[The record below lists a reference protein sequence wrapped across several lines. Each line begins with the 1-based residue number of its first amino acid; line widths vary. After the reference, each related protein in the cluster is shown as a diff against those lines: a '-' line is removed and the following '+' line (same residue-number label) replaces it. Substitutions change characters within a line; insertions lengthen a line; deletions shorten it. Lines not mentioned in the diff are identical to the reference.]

1 MYRTNLQPTLRPLA
15 AATLLAMTLGIA
27 GCNSSGSGSGDE
39 TGSFTLRVGD
49 APVDGATGVWIEFTG
64 VELKREG
71 ASPFS
76 IDFETARS
84 IELLATRDGTPELL
98 VEGETIDAGEYE
110 WVRLKVNAEQG
121 VIDSY
126 IEFPGEQHP
135 LFIPSGAQTGLQ
147 LVSGF
152 TVTHGGGV
160 DFTIDIDLRRS
171 IFAPPGLGGSYLLRP
186 ALRMVDTN
194 EVGAIAGTVFPELRP
209 ADCSPGVYVYEGT
222 DVEPGD
228 IGGDGNEPLVSV
240 TVDELGEYE
249 IHYLAAGDYTVA
261 YTCDSDEDD
270 PDSADELAFDP
281 VRNTEVTAGSTTTV
295 DFGAD

>member
-1 MYRTNLQPTLRPLA
+1 MDTTDFLPRLRPLA
-15 AATLLAMTLGIA
+15 AASLLAMTLGIT
-27 GCNSSGSGSGDE
+27 GCNSSGGGSGDD

-71 ASPFS
+71 DSPFS
-76 IDFETARS
+76 IDFDEPRA

-98 VEGETIDAGEYE
+98 VEGETIDAGLYE
-110 WVRLKVNAEQG
+110 WIRLKVNAEQG

-135 LFIPSGAQTGLQ
+135 LFVPSGAQTGLQ

-152 TVTHGGGV
+152 TVAQGGGV

-171 IFAPPGLGGSYLLRP
+171 IAAPPGLGGSYLLRP

-209 ADCSPGVYVYEGT
+209 AECSPGVYVYEGT

-228 IGGDGNEPLVSV
+228 IGGDGNDPLVSV
-240 TVDELGEYE
+240 TVDEFGEYE

-261 YTCDSDEDD
+261 YTCDADADD
-270 PDSADELAFDP
+270 PESADDLAFDP
-281 VRNTEVTAGSTTTV
+281 VRNAEVTAGSTTTV
-295 DFGAD
+295 DFGAE